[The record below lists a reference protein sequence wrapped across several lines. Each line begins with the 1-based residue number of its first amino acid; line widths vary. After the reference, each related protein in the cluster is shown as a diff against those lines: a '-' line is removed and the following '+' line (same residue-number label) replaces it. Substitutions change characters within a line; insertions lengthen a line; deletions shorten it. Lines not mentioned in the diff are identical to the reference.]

1 MFKNVNSGLIASRGS
16 FLTNR
21 NRLLFTRLITN
32 SSGVQFYDL
41 ASGYQ
46 YHIFTS
52 PGEFDIH
59 TWGKA
64 DVFLVGGGGGGGGTG
79 HTPSPYYSV
88 GSGGGGAGG
97 VNTKYNVPLP
107 VAPYKVFVGNGGA
120 AGQDGADMLN
130 PANGVQGRGERGGV
144 TAIQHGY
151 WYEPPS
157 ISNNFTYRDDTGSV
171 IPTTSFFIY
180 NFTRLQEMPSAIP
193 SDFKDEF
200 STRDPFQVSSSFGGG
215 KYSAA
220 LIANGGGGGG
230 ATMNTTPFPTSQPY
244 YMGPDGY
251 IGGEGG
257 SQGGGGIYTQYQTAL
272 PTHVQPALER
282 SWPINTPIDGSQ
294 GNAGGSGQGTADTS
308 NAGQN
313 AGGGGGGAGGSGQ
326 NGGSTLDDGIGG
338 PGVGAFG
345 GDTAIPNSYGYAVS
359 GSPYRYFAK
368 GGNGGDRGPVYNSAA
383 QKATYVAGDANTGNG
398 GHGGRHLSGDG
409 QRWAA
414 QEGGSGIVI
423 IRYQAAL

>member
-52 PGEFDIH
+52 PGEFDVH

-97 VNTKYNVPLP
+97 VNTKYNVPFP

-130 PANGVQGRGERGGV
+130 PINGVQGRGERGGV
-144 TAIQHGY
+144 TAIQHG
-151 WYEPPS
+151 WFYEPS
-157 ISNNFTYRDDTGSV
+157 TIYGNFTYRDPDGNV
-171 IPTTSFFIY
+171 EPNTSFFLY
-180 NFTRLQEMPSAIP
+180 HFGTRLQSIP
-193 SDFKDEF
+193 TAQPEAFFTEF
-200 STRDPFQVSSSFGGG
+200 STRPGAMNTNPGG
-215 KYSAA
+215 KWSAA
-220 LIANGGGGGG
+220 LTASGGGGGG
-230 ATMNTTPFPTSQPY
+230 ATMNTTPFPTNQPY
-244 YMGPDGY
+244 YDGPDGY

-272 PTHVQPALER
+272 PSHVQPAQSR
-282 SWPINTPIDGSQ
+282 SFPIDVAIDGPQ
-294 GNAGGSGQGTADTS
+294 GNAGGSGQGTIDS
-308 NAGQN
+308 SSGGQN
-313 AGGGGGGAGGSGQ
+313 TGGGGGGAGGSGQ
-326 NGGSTLDDGIGG
+326 NGGETIDDGIGG
-338 PGVGAFG
+338 PGVAVFG
-345 GDTAIPNSYGYAVS
+345 GDTAIPSSYGYSVS

-368 GGNGGDRGPVYNSAA
+368 GGNGGDRAPQYSSAA
-383 QKATYVAGDANTGNG
+383 AQSTYVAGAANTGNG
-398 GHGGRHLSGDG
+398 GHGGRHLKGDG
-409 QRWAA
+409 VRWAA

>member
-52 PGEFDIH
+52 PGEFDVH

-97 VNTKYNVPLP
+97 VNTKYNVPFP
-107 VAPYKVFVGNGGA
+107 VAPYKVFVGDGGA

-130 PANGVQGRGERGGV
+130 PPSGVQGRGEQGGV
-144 TAIQHGY
+144 SAIQHG
-151 WYEPPS
+151 WFYEPVS
-157 ISNNFTYRDDTGSV
+157 IYGNFTYRDPDGLTLPNGN
-171 IPTTSFFIY
+171 FFIY
-180 NFTRLQEMPSAIP
+180 HFGTKLQTIP
-193 SDFKDEF
+193 SVQPDTLRNRF
-200 STRDPFQVSSSFGGG
+200 STRNPMHHTVNGGG
-215 KYSAA
+215 MWSAA
-220 LIANGGGGGG
+220 ITAHGGGGGG

-244 YMGPDGY
+244 YDGPDGY
-251 IGGEGG
+251 IGGHGG

-272 PTHVQPALER
+272 PSHVQPASGR
-282 SWPINTPIDGSQ
+282 SYPIDVVQDGPQ
-294 GNAGGSGQGTADTS
+294 GNAGGSGQGTADTG
-308 NAGQN
+308 NGGQN
-313 AGGGGGGAGGSGQ
+313 GGGGGGGAGGAGQ
-326 NGGSTLDDGIGG
+326 NGGNTINDGLGG

-345 GDTAIPNSYGYAVS
+345 GDTAIPSSYGYAVS
-359 GSPYRYFAK
+359 GSPYRHFAK
-368 GGNGGDRGPVYNSAA
+368 GGHGGDREPIYNSAA
-383 QKATYVAGDANTGNG
+383 AQSTYVAGDAYTGNG

-409 QRWAA
+409 DRWAA